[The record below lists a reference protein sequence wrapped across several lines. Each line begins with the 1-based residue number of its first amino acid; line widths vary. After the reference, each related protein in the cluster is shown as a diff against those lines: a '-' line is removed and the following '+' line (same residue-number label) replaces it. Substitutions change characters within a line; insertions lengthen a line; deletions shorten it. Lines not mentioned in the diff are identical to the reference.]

1 MIVLDEPAPRVDDAA
16 AAAIVTEHFGLAVDA
31 AAGLPAERDRNF
43 LIHAADGRTFVL
55 KVANSAEDP
64 RVLDMECAAMRHV
77 ADVDPGLPVPRI
89 HGGTVSISAED
100 GRTHLVRLISGMPG
114 VPGDRERQ
122 PAAFAAEFGAVC
134 ARMSR
139 ALRGFTHPAAERD
152 LDWDPRDVARLGPAP
167 DPGLAAPGLAAPD
180 GGVTAP
186 DAGFTAPGPGLT
198 ALLDR
203 FAGLRAAT
211 RALPAGVQHGDLNLG
226 NVLVDGAKVSGLID
240 FGDMH
245 HTARVADLAIG
256 LAALMRQAADPW
268 AAAAG
273 LLDGYQRL
281 TPLEPEEVDVL
292 GELVLART
300 VAGLLISA
308 RMVARHPAN
317 GAYLA
322 QSDDVNRRLLN
333 LLGPLEPTALADR
346 FHRMCGTGRSRP
358 SPKDHADLAAR
369 RRGALGADALSPM
382 FYKEPIQV
390 TRAAGPWV
398 HAADGRRY
406 LDAYNNVPVLGHTHP
421 AVVQAISRQSAVLN
435 LNSRYLH
442 PHAVELAERLLATMP
457 AGLDTCVFA
466 NSGSEVNDLAWRMA
480 TVYTGNTGAIAA
492 DLAYH
497 GVSMATSVLS
507 TNTYPP
513 QARPAHVAVFTPPG
527 PGPNA
532 ADARAAV
539 EVARTELQRHGH
551 DVALTVADMVFS
563 AAGIREPDPVYMR
576 GLVAATHD
584 GNGLFLADEVQAG
597 FGRGGANLWR
607 FQDFG
612 IEPDLVTLGKPM
624 GNGHPVAAL
633 ITRRDIAERFAAV
646 DEYFS
651 TFGGNPVS
659 CVAALTVLDIVEQNS
674 LVANAG
680 RVGAALRSG
689 IAASGAPGIVD
700 VRGPGLMIGVELDPA
715 RLTARELAERLR
727 EAGVLVGTTGPGG
740 ATLKVRP
747 PLIWADEH
755 VDVFLTAFRSTV
767 S

>member
-1 MIVLDEPAPRVDDAA
+1 MIVLDEPAPLVDEAA
-16 AAAIVTEHFGLAVDA
+16 AAAIVTEHFGLEVA
-31 AAGLPAERDRNF
+31 AAASLPAERDRNF
-43 LIHAADGRTFVL
+43 LVHAADGRTFVL

-64 RVLDMECAAMRHV
+64 RVLDMECAAMRHI

-89 HGGTVSISAED
+89 HGETVPMTAVD
-100 GRTHLVRLISGMPG
+100 GRTHLVRLITGMPG
-114 VPGDRERQ
+114 TPADRERQ
-122 PAAFAAEFGAVC
+122 PAAFAAEFGAAC

-139 ALRGFTHPAAERD
+139 ALRGFTHPAAARD
-152 LDWDPRDVARLGPAP
+152 LDWDPRDVSRLGP
-167 DPGLAAPGLAAPD
+167 GLD
-180 GGVTAP
+180 TS
-186 DAGFTAPGPGLT
+186 
-198 ALLDR
+198 R
-203 FAGLRAAT
+203 FVDLRAAT

-226 NVLVDGAKVSGLID
+226 NVLVDRGKVSGLID

-245 HTARVADLAIG
+245 HNARVADLAIG

-281 TPLEPEEVDVL
+281 TPLEPEEVDVV

-322 QSDDVNRRLLN
+322 QSDDVNRRLLD
-333 LLGPLEPTALADR
+333 LLSPLEPTALADR

-358 SPKDHADLAAR
+358 SPKNHADLAAR
-369 RRGALGADALSPM
+369 RRGALGADNLAPM
-382 FYKEPIQV
+382 FYRKPIQV

-497 GVSMATSVLS
+497 GVSAATSALS

-513 QARPAHVAVFTPPG
+513 DARPAHVAVFTPPG
-527 PGPNA
+527 PGPDG
-532 ADARAAV
+532 ADAGAAV
-539 EVARTELQRHGH
+539 EAARTTLRRAGH
-551 DVALTVADMVFS
+551 DVALTVVDTVFS
-563 AAGIREPDPVYMR
+563 AAGIREPDPAYMR

-597 FGRGGANLWR
+597 FGRGGGNLWR
-607 FQDFG
+607 FRDFG
-612 IEPDLVTLGKPM
+612 IEPDFVTLGKPM

-633 ITRRDIAERFAAV
+633 ITRRDVAERFAAV

-659 CVAALTVLDIVEQNS
+659 SVAALTVLDIVEQNG

-680 RVGAALRSG
+680 RVGAALRAG
-689 IAASGAPGIVD
+689 IVALGLPGIVD

-715 RLTARELAERLR
+715 WLTAREVAERLR

-747 PLIWADEH
+747 PLIWTDEH
-755 VDVFLTAFRSTV
+755 VGTFLAAFGAAVGAAPGAAV